1 LPAQSSGPRSIDTV
15 DVDVGRLTAFTEAAF
30 RAMGLAA
37 EQARMTAGALVYSE
51 LRFHPGQGQ
60 GVRRLRAYRER
71 ISGGVINPAAPFE
84 VVKESPALA
93 LVDAHNGLGS
103 VTGLKAM
110 RLAVQKAKTC
120 GIGTVIV
127 RGSTHYGSSAV
138 HAHEAVNA
146 GCIGIAFTNAGPEM
160 AAWGGATP
168 MVGTNPWSI
177 GAPGGH
183 GFPVILDIALTTA
196 GKGMMRWHDRENR
209 RMPLDWALTP
219 DGQETDDPAAAM
231 QGALLGIGQYKGYGL
246 SLMTDVMTGVVS
258 GGAFGRE
265 PYSDP
270 LRQNVAHSVTAI
282 DVEWFMPLAE
292 FRERMKR
299 LVEDIRTSRLRP
311 GFTEVLVPGELEHR
325 RETQKRQA
333 GVPLDRV
340 VYEDLQALAGEL
352 GIPFALTV

>member
-1 LPAQSSGPRSIDTV
+1 MRPIDTV
-15 DVDVGRLTAFTEAAF
+15 SVDVDRLTAFAEDAF
-30 RAMGLAA
+30 RAMGLA
-37 EQARMTAGALVYSE
+37 EDQARMTAGALVYSE

-60 GVRRLRAYRER
+60 GVRRLRAYSER
-71 ISGGVINPAAPFE
+71 IAGGAIDPKASFE

-93 LVDAHNGLGS
+93 LVEAHNGLGT
-103 VTGLKAM
+103 VTGLRAM
-110 RLAVQKAKTC
+110 RLAVAKAKTC
-120 GIGTVIV
+120 GIGTVVV

-168 MVGTNPWSI
+168 MVGTNPWAI

-196 GKGMMRWHDRENR
+196 GKGMMRWHARENR
-209 RMPLDWALTP
+209 PMPLDWALTP
-219 DGQETDDPAAAM
+219 EGHETDDPAAAM

-246 SLMTDVMTGVVS
+246 SLMSDVMTGVVS

-265 PYSDP
+265 PYGDP

-282 DVEWFMPLAE
+282 DITWFMPLAD

-299 LVEDIRTSRLRP
+299 LVDDIRTSRLRP
-311 GFTEVLVPGELEHR
+311 GFSEVLVPGELEHR
-325 RETQKRQA
+325 RETQKRQS
-333 GVPLDRV
+333 GIPLDRTV
-340 VYEDLQALAGEL
+340 FDDLKALAADL
-352 GIPFALTV
+352 GIPFALTP